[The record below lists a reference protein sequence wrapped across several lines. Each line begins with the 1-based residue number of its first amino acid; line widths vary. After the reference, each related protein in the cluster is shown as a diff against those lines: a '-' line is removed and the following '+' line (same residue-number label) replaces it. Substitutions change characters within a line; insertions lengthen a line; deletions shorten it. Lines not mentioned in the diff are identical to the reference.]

1 MFKNYLTIAIRNIK
15 KYKGCSL
22 LNISGLAVGMAC
34 FILIFLYVYDEMH
47 YDTFHRHADR
57 LCRVLMH
64 RADDPSD
71 PGIPRA
77 PYALPAIL
85 KEEFPEILETTRVRN
100 RAYPSAVSYGDITF
114 YENRFYLVDPSFFTM
129 FTYSFVKGDPATAL
143 TYPQSVVLTEDAA
156 ARYFGDKN
164 PMGKTLRRNNK
175 QDLTVTGVIKN
186 VPYNSHFQFDFA
198 APLQLY
204 GQKRLTSWRTD
215 ACAYVLLAEGTSI
228 EDVSR
233 KIAGT
238 PMKYLPNSNCTISLQ
253 HIREAHLNLAQ
264 EGSSDKRIVFIFAVI
279 AVLVLAVACVN
290 FMNITTA
297 RSGTRAAEVG
307 LRKVFGAKRRDLIN
321 QFLGEAILIS
331 FISLILAISIVE
343 LILPGFNKLMN
354 KKLSFFGSGNI
365 PLFLFLI
372 AVAVVTG
379 IIAGSYP
386 AIYLSRFQPVKVLKN
401 KLQKGRKGSAF
412 RSVLVIG
419 QFSVS
424 VILIILTGIAQKQM
438 TYIRDLDLGFNRQQI
453 IYMQMNDELREHYPI
468 FKERLL
474 RHPQVQNV
482 TASSAPPHLNFNVMD
497 LDWQGRESDKEVDVN
512 FLMVDHDYV
521 ETFDL
526 EIVKGRDFS
535 REHPVDATEAFV
547 VNESA
552 LRLMDMDDPIGKRIT
567 LSGREGQIIG
577 IVKDFH
583 HLPLT
588 FEITPLVMAIDP
600 DKYYDIL
607 IKISPMDISKSI
619 SYIHSVFKDTA
630 PNFPFRYEFMDDWF
644 NRVYSPVQVIGRIFN
659 NFALLAIF
667 ISCLGLFGLSFL
679 LTEQKKK
686 EIGIRKVLGDSVTG
700 IVKLLSGKFLK
711 TVLIANIIAVPLAYY
726 GVKLFLGLFAYRTTL
741 SVTDYLATAA
751 LTFVIASLTVS
762 YTVIKTALTNPVDI
776 LRYE

>member
-22 LNISGLAVGMAC
+22 INISGLAVGMAC

-47 YDTFHRHADR
+47 YDTFHTHADR

-100 RAYPSAVSYGDITF
+100 RAYPSAVRYGDITF

-129 FTYSFVKGDPATAL
+129 FTYDFVKGDPATAL
-143 TYPQSVVLTEDAA
+143 TNPQSVVLTEDAA

-164 PMGKTLRRNNK
+164 PMGKTLRWNNK
-175 QDLTVTGVIKN
+175 QDLTITGVIKN
-186 VPYNSHFQFDFA
+186 VPYNSHHQFDFT
-198 APLQLY
+198 APIQLY
-204 GQKRLTSWRTD
+204 GQKRLASWRTD
-215 ACAYVLLAEGTSI
+215 AVAYVLLAEGTSI

-238 PMKYLPNSNCTISLQ
+238 PMKYLPDSNLTISLQ
-253 HIREAHLNLAQ
+253 HISEAHLNFAQ
-264 EGSSDKRIVFIFAVI
+264 EGSSDKCIVFIFAVI
-279 AVLVLAVACVN
+279 AVLVLAIACVN

-297 RSGTRAAEVG
+297 RSGTRAGEVG
-307 LRKVFGAKRRDLIN
+307 LRKVVGAKRQDIIN

-331 FISLILAISIVE
+331 FISLILAVSIVE
-343 LILPGFNKLMN
+343 LILPGFNTLMN
-354 KKLSFFGSGNI
+354 KKLSFIGTGNI
-365 PLFLFLI
+365 TLLMFLI

-379 IIAGSYP
+379 VIAGSYP

-424 VILIILTGIAQKQM
+424 VILIILTGIAQKQI

-512 FLMVDHDYV
+512 FLMVDHDYI

-552 LRLMDMDDPIGKRIT
+552 VRFMGMGDPIGKRIT
-567 LSGREGQIIG
+567 LSRREGQIIG
-577 IVKDFH
+577 VVKDFH
-583 HLPLT
+583 HLPLI

-600 DKYYDIL
+600 DKYYDLL

-619 SYIHSVFKDTA
+619 GYIHNVFKDAA
-630 PNFPFRYEFMDDWF
+630 PNFPFRYEFMEDWF
-644 NRVYSPVQVIGRIFN
+644 NRVYSPMQVIGKIFN

-741 SVTDYLATAA
+741 GVTIYLATAA
-751 LTFVIASLTVS
+751 LTFVIAALTVS